1 MEKKTKMV
9 LILAIVIT
17 VTVVILIMI
26 VAGSGWYYLY
36 GSSKSATG
44 WCQGTIEHYFETFYK
59 AEDRR
64 QQFQRKLHFINS
76 KERNQKLQR
85 QQQQQC
91 LMQPLRYL

>member
-26 VAGSGWYYLY
+26 VAGSGWYYFY
-36 GSSKSATG
+36 DSSKSSTG
-44 WCQGTIEHYFETFYK
+44 WCQEPIEHYFETFYK

-64 QQFQRKLHFINS
+64 QQFQRKLHCINS
-76 KERNQKLQR
+76 KERNQKRQR
-85 QQQQQC
+85 QQQQ
-91 LMQPLRYL
+91 